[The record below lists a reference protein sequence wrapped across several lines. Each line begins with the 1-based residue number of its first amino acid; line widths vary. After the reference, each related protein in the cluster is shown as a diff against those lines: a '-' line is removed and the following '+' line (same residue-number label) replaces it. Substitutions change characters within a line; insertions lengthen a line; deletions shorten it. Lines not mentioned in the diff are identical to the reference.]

1 MNVELFVFLIVA
13 SIHNRHSAECLGI
26 TRQLVKYLSGDCASL
41 AYSEDLYE
49 NNLIRL
55 LQLHLV
61 VSGDDVGHLVDEGV
75 SVKACVATDTVPD
88 GILWTTC

>member
-1 MNVELFVFLIVA
+1 MNIELFVFLIVA
-13 SIHNRHSAECLGI
+13 SIHNRHAAECLSI

-75 SVKACVATDTVPD
+75 SVKACVATDAVPD
-88 GILWTTC
+88 GILRTTC